1 MPNPTRNIPL
11 GFTLGFLGV
20 VIFGGTLPA
29 TVLALPSFG
38 PLFIAGSRASAA
50 AVLAAIVLV
59 ALRRRLA
66 RSDLGAVFV
75 AGLMVTF
82 GFPAFS
88 SLAMQTV
95 DASHG
100 GVVLGI
106 LPLATAVFAVLL
118 TGERPG
124 KAFWLWSVLGA
135 ALVIWFVL
143 GRANGA
149 GGFGAEIGDFWLLAA
164 SLSAALGYVIM
175 GRLSGRMP
183 GWEAICWVLVVTA
196 PINFILT
203 GFLWEDRYMSPDPV
217 AALALGYH
225 AVFSMFLGFFAW
237 NAGLAV
243 GGIARV
249 GQVQLMQIFVT
260 VALSA
265 VLLGEQITPRTLLF
279 AVAVA
284 TTVWMGRKARIS

>member
-1 MPNPTRNIPL
+1 MQQPKRNIPL
-11 GFTLGFLGV
+11 GYALGLVGV

-38 PLFIAGSRASAA
+38 PLFIASSRASAA
-50 AVLAAIVLV
+50 AILAALVLL
-59 ALRRRLA
+59 ARRRRLA
-66 RSDLGAVFV
+66 RDDIGAVFA

-106 LPLATAVFAVLL
+106 LPLATAAFAVLL

-124 KAFWLWSVLGA
+124 KAFWMWSVLGA
-135 ALVIWFVL
+135 VLVIWFVL
-143 GRANGA
+143 GQHDGA
-149 GGFGAEIGDFWLLAA
+149 GGFGIETGDFWLLAA
-164 SLSAALGYVIM
+164 SLSAAFGYVIM

-183 GWEAICWVLVVTA
+183 GWEAICWALVVTA
-196 PINFILT
+196 PINFVLT
-203 GFLWEDRYMSPDPV
+203 GLFWDPNYLHP
-217 AALALGYH
+217 APISALALVYH
-225 AVFSMFLGFFAW
+225 ALFSMFLGFFAW
-237 NAGLAV
+237 NAGLAI

-249 GQVQLMQIFVT
+249 GQVQLLQIFVT

-265 VLLGEQITPRTLLF
+265 LLLGEEITLRTLLF

-284 TTVWMGRKARIS
+284 ATVWFGRKARSS

>member
-1 MPNPTRNIPL
+1 MPHSTRNISL
-11 GFTLGFLGV
+11 GYALGFLGV

-29 TVLALPSFG
+29 TVIALASFG
-38 PLFIAGSRASAA
+38 PLFIASSRASVA
-50 AVLAAIVLV
+50 AVLAVIVLAV
-59 ALRRRLA
+59 RRRRLA
-66 RSDLGAVFV
+66 RRDLGAVFA

-100 GVVLGI
+100 GVVLGM
-106 LPLATAVFAVLL
+106 LPLATAAFAVLL

-124 KAFWLWSVLGA
+124 KAFWLWSVAGA

-143 GRANGA
+143 GQDGS
-149 GGFGAEIGDFWLLAA
+149 GFGVKPGDLWLLAA
-164 SLSAALGYVIM
+164 SLSAALGYVIL
-175 GRLSGRMP
+175 GNLSARMP
-183 GWEAICWVLVVTA
+183 GWEAICWALVVTA

-203 GFLWEDRYMSPDPV
+203 GFFWEDYYLRPAPLS
-217 AALALGYH
+217 ALALAYH
-225 AVFSMFLGFFAW
+225 ALFSMFLGFFAW
-237 NAGLAV
+237 NAGLAI

-249 GQVQLMQIFVT
+249 GQVQLLQIFVT

-265 VLLGEQITPRTLLF
+265 VLLGEDITLRTLLF
-279 AVAVA
+279 ALAVSA
-284 TTVWMGRKARIS
+284 TLWFGRKARIS

>member
-106 LPLATAVFAVLL
+106 LPLATA
-118 TGERPG
+118 G
-124 KAFWLWSVLGA
+124 W
-135 ALVIWFVL
+135 
-143 GRANGA
+143 
-149 GGFGAEIGDFWLLAA
+149 DFWIDRGGTFTDIVGATRTGAHPQAA
-164 SLSAALGYVIM
+164 VGKPGSLSRRRGPGHPRPA
-175 GRLSGRMP
+175 GRRQG
-183 GWEAICWVLVVTA
+183 
-196 PINFILT
+196 
-203 GFLWEDRYMSPDPV
+203 
-217 AALALGYH
+217 
-225 AVFSMFLGFFAW
+225 
-237 NAGLAV
+237 
-243 GGIARV
+243 
-249 GQVQLMQIFVT
+249 
-260 VALSA
+260 
-265 VLLGEQITPRTLLF
+265 
-279 AVAVA
+279 
-284 TTVWMGRKARIS
+284 

>member
-38 PLFIAGSRASAA
+38 PLFIASSRASAA

-124 KAFWLWSVLGA
+124 KALWLWSVLGA

-149 GGFGAEIGDFWLLAA
+149 GGLGAEIGDFWLLAA

-203 GFLWEDRYMSPDPV
+203 GLLWEDRYMSPDPV

-249 GQVQLMQIFVT
+249 GQVQLLQIFVT

>member
-1 MPNPTRNIPL
+1 MSSPTRNIPL

-20 VIFGGTLPA
+20 VAFGGTLPA
-29 TVLALPSFG
+29 TVIALHSFG
-38 PLFIAGSRASAA
+38 PLFIASSRATIAA
-50 AVLAAIVLV
+50 ALAGIVLL
-59 ALRRRLA
+59 ATGKRLA
-66 RSDLGAVFV
+66 SRDIGPVFL
-75 AGLMVTF
+75 AGVMVTF

-88 SLAMQTV
+88 SLAMQSV

-106 LPLATAVFAVLL
+106 LPLATAVVSALF

-124 KAFWLWSVLGA
+124 AAFWTWSAVGA
-135 ALVIWFVL
+135 ALVIWFVV
-143 GRANGA
+143 GRNG
-149 GGFGAEIGDFWLLAA
+149 GDGFGVEAGDFWLLAA
-164 SLSAALGYVIM
+164 AAAASIGYVIM

-183 GWEAICWVLVVTA
+183 GWEAICWALVATA
-196 PINFILT
+196 PLNIAAT
-203 GFLWEDRYMSPDPV
+203 AWLWEDRYLDPDLP

-237 NAGLAV
+237 NAGLAL

-249 GQVQLMQIFVT
+249 GQVQLLQIFVT

-265 VLLGEQITPRTLLF
+265 VLLGETITLRTLLF

-284 TTVWMGRKARIS
+284 ATVWFGRKARIA

>member
-203 GFLWEDRYMSPDPV
+203 GLLWEDRYMSPDPV

-249 GQVQLMQIFVT
+249 GQVQLLQIFVT